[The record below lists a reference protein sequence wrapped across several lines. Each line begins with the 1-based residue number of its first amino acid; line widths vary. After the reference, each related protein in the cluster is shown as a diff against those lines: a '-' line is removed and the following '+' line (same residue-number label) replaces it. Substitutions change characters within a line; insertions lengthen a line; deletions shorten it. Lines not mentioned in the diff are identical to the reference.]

1 MSINNPNNAASGNA
15 EIIYHVFQ
23 RSFYDSNGD
32 KHGDLNG
39 LRQKLDYIQH
49 LGATS
54 VLLTP
59 LNLSVYY
66 HNYFTENFEAIDPRY
81 GTRTD
86 YFNLVDDIHA
96 RGMKLYIDMEI
107 QYVTED
113 HEWYKDSYENPSSKY
128 SDHILYYDA
137 ENKVPSTI
145 IFDTTGLLGY
155 DNVYKHITTVNLLNK
170 DVQQYMRGLF
180 MQWID
185 PVGDGSFRFGADG
198 FRLDHIMDKLDNKPQ
213 LNNLFAAFWK
223 PLITSLKQINPA
235 LILIAEQT
243 DWGSYGLDYI
253 NGINADRVFAF
264 PLREAILSFSKEMIT
279 ATAEKSFQL
288 TGNLLQQIVFIENH
302 DTHRF
307 ATMVNNDAG
316 KLRVG
321 AALNLLLGGTPA
333 VYYGQ
338 EIGMQGGGGF
348 GKYGNSD
355 GNDIPRR
362 EAFKWFKQVNEKG
375 MALWY
380 ENSGPWWNDSLLRN
394 ADGISVEEQLDDE
407 QSLWNYYRQLI
418 WLRKKHSAIAH
429 GIYKTLKNDSANVL
443 SFIRVQNENIVLV
456 VINLEGNKETVFIQM
471 EEYLKKKRSFNLLL
485 GNIQVKTVSHRY
497 YVEALPY
504 TIGVWECI

>member
-1 MSINNPNNAASGNA
+1 MIIHNHNTASGNA

-39 LRQKLDYIQH
+39 LREKLDYMQH
-49 LGATS
+49 LGVTS
-54 VLLTP
+54 ILLTP
-59 LNLSVYY
+59 LYQSVYY
-66 HNYFTENFEAIDPRY
+66 HNYFTEDFETIDPRY
-81 GTRTD
+81 GTKLD

-107 QYVTED
+107 QYITED
-113 HEWYKDSYENPSSKY
+113 HEWYKDSFGKPSSKY
-128 SDHILYYDA
+128 SDHILYYDTD
-137 ENKVPSTI
+137 NKVPSTI
-145 IFDTTGLLGY
+145 IFDTNGLLGY

-170 DVQQYMRGLF
+170 DVQEYMRKLF
-180 MQWID
+180 VQWID
-185 PVGDGSFRFGADG
+185 PEGNGSFKHGADG
-198 FRLDHIMDKLDNKPQ
+198 FRLDHMMDKLDNKPQ

-223 PLITSLKQINPA
+223 PLITALKQINPA
-235 LILIAEQT
+235 LIFIAEQT

-253 NGINADRVFAF
+253 NGVNADRVFAF
-264 PLREAILSFSKEMIT
+264 PLREAILTFSKEMIT

-321 AALNLLLGGTPA
+321 ASINLLLGGTPA

-362 EAFKWFKQVNEKG
+362 EAFKWHKQVNGKG

-394 ADGISVEEQLDDE
+394 ADGVSVEEQLGDE
-407 QSLWNYYRQLI
+407 KSLWHYYKELI
-418 WLRKKHSAIAH
+418 WLRKQHSVLSN

-443 SFIRVQNENIVLV
+443 SFLRIEND
-456 VINLEGNKETVFIQM
+456 VIIMIAVNLGPNKETVFIQM
-471 EEYLKKKRSFNLLL
+471 EEFLKKRKRTFKLLF
-485 GNIQVKTVSHRY
+485 GNMNVKSVSHGY

-504 TIGVWECI
+504 ATCVWECI